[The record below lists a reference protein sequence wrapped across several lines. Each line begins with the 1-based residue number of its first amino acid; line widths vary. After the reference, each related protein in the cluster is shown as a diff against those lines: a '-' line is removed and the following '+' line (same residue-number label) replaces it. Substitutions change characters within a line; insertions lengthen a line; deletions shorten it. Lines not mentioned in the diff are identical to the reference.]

1 MNKLL
6 SSLAKNPDYNSFR
19 NSNKSFEHQFITMYA
34 PYVSVD
40 VERSFS
46 MYRDILTDK
55 RTNLSDDNIEKY
67 NIVYYNS
74 FLNEN

>member
-1 MNKLL
+1 M
-6 SSLAKNPDYNSFR
+6 
-19 NSNKSFEHQFITMYA
+19 
-34 PYVSVD
+34 D